1 MANVQINWTAY
12 SVDPNDVD
20 FVDLYRSTTLD
31 SEQEFQT
38 AIDADSVGTAL
49 TSISEITSVAT
60 YTDAT
65 AESGTTY
72 YYCLA
77 ARNAGGSTVGA
88 RGTGDTTP
96 LTAVPTAGTTAGAVA
111 CVAL

>member
-31 SEQEFQT
+31 SEQEFQA
-38 AIDADSVGTAL
+38 AIDAGSVGTAL
-49 TSISEITSVAT
+49 TSISDITSVESF
-60 YTDAT
+60 TDTT
-65 AESGTTY
+65 AVSGATY

-77 ARNAGGSTVGA
+77 ARNAGGSTVGT
-88 RGTGDTTP
+88 RGTDDTTP
-96 LTAVPTAGTTAGAVA
+96 LTAVPTAGNTAGAVA